1 MNRAQRKAHARTWPL
16 IALLLIVIVVA
27 SIMAKP
33 QVSSPG
39 PAAQDEAP
47 R

>member
-16 IALLLIVIVVA
+16 IALALIVIVGA
-27 SIMAKP
+27 SITAKP
-33 QVSSPG
+33 QVSGPG
-39 PAAQDEAP
+39 PAARDEAP